1 MFKAE
6 QVYVPA
12 PVAKPAA
19 ARGNQELKE
28 SEKPTSRAPVSPVK
42 PEAHDADAVIEVLT
56 GSMKGMRVPVD
67 SGETITLGKSAS
79 VCQLVFDSSYGLVSR
94 KHCSVTFDGKNKV
107 FYVTDMSTNGTYRSG
122 NIRLEKNKKTI
133 ITSGSLLNLSN
144 SQCIV
149 RLVVQKK

>member
-1 MFKAE
+1 MYEIPVIRPAQGSAPAVPKDPVFKAE

-67 SGETITLGKSAS
+67 SGETITLGKS
-79 VCQLVFDSSYGLVSR
+79 
-94 KHCSVTFDGKNKV
+94 FDGKNKV